1 MDALCKA
8 MHSQPGSGRAGKPR
22 KAAVLCAVTAGERP
36 RPHGRQI
43 ADSEAGTAITE
54 SNWQWVIKIA
64 DGLFKVIMN
73 IKSSL

>member
-1 MDALCKA
+1 MYW
-8 MHSQPGSGRAGKPR
+8 MHSAKPRSHSLARAGQGRPR

-54 SNWQWVIKIA
+54 SNWQ
-64 DGLFKVIMN
+64 
-73 IKSSL
+73 